1 MFHLAQLKGLKGL
14 ESLAM
19 TTNGIALTR
28 LLPSLQRAGLDHL
41 NISLDTL
48 KPERFEKFTLRRG
61 WAKVM
66 ASIDLAIQL
75 GYNPVKVCCIFKI

>member
-1 MFHLAQLKGLKGL
+1 M
-14 ESLAM
+14 
-19 TTNGIALTR
+19 
-28 LLPSLQRAGLDHL
+28 L

-48 KPERFEKFTLRRG
+48 KERRFEMFTHRKG

-75 GYNPVKVCCIFKI
+75 GYNPVKVSFVQLSIIYAKIIYIYSHILCIYHIYIIMLYTLIFL